1 MAEDEQPGID
11 VPSTDADEN
20 AQGEA
25 EVEAH
30 EFSVEEF
37 QAESGLLEVVCG
49 AYYSS
54 N

>member
-1 MAEDEQPGID
+1 MAEDEPGIE

-30 EFSVEEF
+30 EFVVEEF
-37 QAESGLLEVVCG
+37 HADQRNTDVVCG
-49 AYYSS
+49 SYYSD